1 MEPNSDRNAELKA
14 QYGALSG
21 PWAARLAVA
30 LLLGMLLLLT
40 YQVVQDF
47 LVPLLW
53 AFILAY
59 VTWPLN
65 CRLRRMV
72 SRPGLASFLMTLLLA
87 VVIIVPVLLVIASLQ
102 EEARD
107 IFQWIQDTLS
117 GGAGKLPAWL
127 LSLPLV
133 GRPIADLADQVAQN
147 PKVVDEWLAA
157 QAPNIAGGA
166 AEAAGAVGRNAMK
179 FGMALLAVFFVFR
192 DGEAVTAQFRKGL
205 LILLGRQSDVYWVAA
220 AEMTR
225 AVVYGLVLTAI
236 AQGALAGLGYW
247 VVGVEAP
254 VLIGVLTALAALV
267 PFGAP
272 VVWGAVTLYLLF
284 TAQLWAGLVLLA
296 WGALAVSSVD
306 NLVRPLVISV
316 SAHIP
321 FLLVLF
327 GVLGGLSAFGLVGL
341 FLGPIVLSVLLAVW
355 RQWLERR
362 GTPQEGLGTS
372 SRGTASNQ

>member
-1 MEPNSDRNAELKA
+1 MEPNRSTELKT
-14 QYGALSG
+14 QYGASSG
-21 PWAARLAVA
+21 PWTARLAVA
-30 LLLGMLLLLT
+30 LLLGGVLLLT
-40 YQVVQDF
+40 YWILRDF

-72 SRPGLASFLMTLLLA
+72 SRPGLASLLMTLLLA
-87 VVIIVPVLLVIASLQ
+87 VVIILPVLLLIASLRQ
-102 EEARD
+102 EAEAA
-107 IFQWIQDTLS
+107 FEWLQNALA
-117 GGAGKLPAWL
+117 GGAQMLPAWL
-127 LSLPLV
+127 LSLPLI
-133 GRPIADLADQVAQN
+133 GQPIGVMADQVARDPEVISN
-147 PKVVDEWLAA
+147 WLAG

-179 FGMALLAVFFVFR
+179 FGMALLAVFFVYR
-192 DGEAVTAQFRKGL
+192 DGETITAEFRRGAGK
-205 LILLGRQSDVYWVAA
+205 LLGRQSETYWVAA
-220 AEMTR
+220 AEMTQ

-247 VVGVEAP
+247 VVGVDAP
-254 VLIGVLTALAALV
+254 ILIGVLTALAALV

-272 VVWGAVTLYLLF
+272 VVWGTVTLYLLF
-284 TAQLWAGLVLLA
+284 TGNLWAGLGLLA
-296 WGALAVSSVD
+296 WGALGVSSVD

-341 FLGPIVLSVLLAVW
+341 FLGPVVLSVLLAVW
-355 RQWLERR
+355 QQWLGRR
-362 GTPQEGLGTS
+362 EIPQGPQETS
-372 SRGTASNQ
+372 SAEKASGS

>member
-1 MEPNSDRNAELKA
+1 MEPNRDTELKV
-14 QYGALSG
+14 QYGASSG
-21 PWAARLAVA
+21 PWAGRLVVA
-30 LLLGMLLLLT
+30 LLLGGLLLLT

-87 VVIIVPVLLVIASLQ
+87 VLIIVPVLLVIASLQ
-102 EEARD
+102 QEARD
-107 IFQWIQDTLS
+107 LFQWIEDTLS
-117 GGAGKLPAWL
+117 GEADRLPTWL

-133 GRPIADLADQVAQN
+133 GRPIADLAEQVAQN
-147 PKVVDEWLAA
+147 PKIVDEWLTT

-179 FGMALLAVFFVFR
+179 FGMALLAVFFIYR
-192 DGEAVTAQFRKGL
+192 DGEVVMAQFRQGL
-205 LILLGRQSDVYWVAA
+205 QILLGRQSDVYWIAA

-236 AQGALAGLGYW
+236 AQGAMAGLGYW
-247 VVGVEAP
+247 IVGMEAP

-272 VVWGAVTLYLLF
+272 VVWGTVVLYLLF
-284 TAQLWAGLVLLA
+284 DAQLWAGLGLLA
-296 WGALAVSSVD
+296 WGALGVSSVD
-306 NLVRPLVISV
+306 NVVRPLVISV

-341 FLGPIVLSVLLAVW
+341 FLGPVVLSVLLAVW
-355 RQWLERR
+355 RRWLGRR
-362 GTPQEGLGTS
+362 GTPREGPETS
-372 SRGTASNQ
+372 TEGAASNQ